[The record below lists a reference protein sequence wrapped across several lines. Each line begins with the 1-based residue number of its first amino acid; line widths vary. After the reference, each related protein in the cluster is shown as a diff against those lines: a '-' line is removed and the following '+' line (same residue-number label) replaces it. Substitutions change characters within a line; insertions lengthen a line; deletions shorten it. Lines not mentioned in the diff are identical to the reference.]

1 MKLLAFTL
9 VLLLSGTEA
18 FANMNSDNIRYDVQ
32 CVEGVKVMFTYSA
45 YGDTDIV
52 TAIQLLGPNEI
63 AGGPP
68 QPMECDNE

>member
-18 FANMNSDNIRYDVQ
+18 FANMNGDNIRYEVK
-32 CVEGVKVMFTYSA
+32 CVEGVKVMFTFPA
-45 YGDTDIV
+45 YTDFDTV

-68 QPMECDNE
+68 QPMECDK